1 MDSKT
6 QASEIGTEAAK
17 TQRAFAN
24 LRLATVIVTLALVA
38 FTLWI
43 SDGVGLGR
51 GIAAGVLTLGFIQWL
66 ALRRIAHQIA
76 AASRDAVETD
86 GEPS

>member
-6 QASEIGTEAAK
+6 QTSEIGTEAAK
-17 TQRAFAN
+17 TQRAFAT

-43 SDGVGLGR
+43 SEGVTLGR
-51 GIAAGVLTLGFIQWL
+51 GIAVVVLTLGFIQWL

-76 AASRDAVETD
+76 AAHMDPVETD
-86 GEPS
+86 AEPR